1 MCIILSTILCKRMY
15 IIYILKLFSV
25 DKHVNN
31 IFSTIFVDFSLI
43 FKKNNVQYR
52 CEIKDG
58 GVRLDTKKLWN
69 SFLDKIKENI
79 TPIAF
84 ETWFSETTLYELRGG
99 IAKIIVPMHIHKK
112 NLKENYNEMIEEL
125 FTEISGSNFKFEYL
139 TKEEIDFNVEINT
152 DEIGVPSNTSFET
165 NLNPLYTFDNFIVG
179 QSNKFA
185 QATALA
191 VAENPGYM
199 YNPLFIYGNSGLGK
213 THLMHA
219 IGNYIIRNSKKTV
232 LYVTS
237 EKFVSDFI
245 GINKKNKDGNN
256 FDNVDIFKNKY
267 RNIDVLIIDDI
278 QYLGNANQT
287 QQEFFN
293 TFNDLYGNNKQII
306 ISSDRSPDDLK
317 LLEDRLRTRF
327 NWGLTIN
334 ILPPDFNLRMNIIDK
349 KVEGHMLVTHFPQD
363 VKEYIASNCTSD
375 IRKLEGA
382 ITRVVAYATMMNG
395 SDITL
400 DLAIEALKDYFV
412 KSIISKNKIDQVQQL
427 VANNYNITVDELK
440 SKRRSASIAV
450 PRQIAMYICRTFL
463 EESLP
468 KIGIEFGGKDH
479 TTVMHSVDKIKTQL
493 KTNKVLEN
501 EINKIVA
508 QIK

>member
-1 MCIILSTILCKRMY
+1 M
-15 IIYILKLFSV
+15 
-25 DKHVNN
+25 DK
-31 IFSTIFVDFSLI
+31 T
-43 FKKNNVQYR
+43 
-52 CEIKDG
+52 
-58 GVRLDTKKLWN
+58 KLWN
-69 SFLDKIKENI
+69 SFLDKVKDELS
-79 TPIAF
+79 PIAY
-84 ETWFSETTLYELRGG
+84 ETWFSETELYELQEN
-99 IAKIIVPMHIHKK
+99 IAKVIVPMHIHKK
-112 NLKENYNEMIEEL
+112 NLKENYNEMIEDL
-125 FTEISGSNFKFEYL
+125 FTEVSGTNFKFEYF
-139 TKEEIDFNVEINT
+139 TKEEVDSNVKINT
-152 DEIGVPSNTSFET
+152 DEIGVPSNTGFET
-165 NLNPLYTFDNFIVG
+165 NLNPQYTFDNFIVG

-219 IGNYIIRNSKKTV
+219 IGNYIIKNSKKTV

-256 FDNVDIFKNKY
+256 FDNVEIFKNKY

-334 ILPPDFNLRMNIIDK
+334 ILQPDFELRMNIIDK
-349 KVEGHMLVTHFPQD
+349 KIEGNMLAGHFPQE

-395 SDITL
+395 SEITM
-400 DLAIEALKDYFV
+400 DLAVDALKDYFV

-427 VANNYNITVDELK
+427 VANHYNITIENLK
-440 SKRRSASIAV
+440 SKKRVATIAL

-479 TTVMHSVDKIKTQL
+479 TTVIHSVEKIKKQL
-493 KTNKVLEN
+493 KTNKELEI
-501 EINKIVA
+501 EIQKIID

>member
-1 MCIILSTILCKRMY
+1 M
-15 IIYILKLFSV
+15 
-25 DKHVNN
+25 
-31 IFSTIFVDFSLI
+31 
-43 FKKNNVQYR
+43 
-52 CEIKDG
+52 
-58 GVRLDTKKLWN
+58 LWK
-69 SFLDKIKENI
+69 SFLERIKTEI
-79 TPIAF
+79 SPIAYD
-84 ETWFSETTLYELRGG
+84 TWFSESMIHDIKDNLVKVT
-99 IAKIIVPMHIHKK
+99 VPMYIHKK
-112 NLKENYNEMIEEL
+112 NLKENYNELIEDL
-125 FTEISGSNFKFEYL
+125 FTEISGSNFKFEYY
-139 TKEEIDFNVEINT
+139 TKEELETNIEIDT
-152 DEIGVPSNTSFET
+152 DKIGVPANLKFES
-165 NLNPLYTFDNFIVG
+165 NLNPQYTFENFIVG

-219 IGNYIIRNSKKTV
+219 IGNYILEQGKKTV

-245 GINKKNKDGNN
+245 GINKRNKEGNN
-256 FDNVDIFKNKY
+256 FDNVDIFKKKY
-267 RNIDVLIIDDI
+267 RDVDVLIIDDI

-334 ILPPDFNLRMNIIDK
+334 ILPPDFELRMNIIDK
-349 KVEGHMLVTHFPQD
+349 KIEGQMLVSPFPKD

-395 SDITL
+395 SDISL

-412 KSIISKNKIDQVQQL
+412 KSVISKNKIDQVVQL
-427 VANNYNITVDELK
+427 VASSYNISVEELK
-440 SKRRSASIAV
+440 SKRRAANIAF
-450 PRQIAMYICRTFL
+450 PRQIAMYICRTYL

-479 TTVMHSVDKIKTQL
+479 TTVMHSVDKIKKQL
-493 KTNKVLEN
+493 KTDHKLNI
-501 EINKIVA
+501 EINKIIS

>member
-1 MCIILSTILCKRMY
+1 M
-15 IIYILKLFSV
+15 
-25 DKHVNN
+25 DKSKIWGMFLNN
-31 IFSTIFVDFSLI
+31 IKSQLS
-43 FKKNNVQYR
+43 
-52 CEIKDG
+52 
-58 GVRLDTKKLWN
+58 
-69 SFLDKIKENI
+69 
-79 TPIAF
+79 PIAYD
-84 ETWFSETTLYELRGG
+84 TWFSETELYMLENNT
-99 IAKIIVPMHIHKK
+99 AKVIVPMHIHKK
-112 NLKENYNEMIEEL
+112 NLKENYNDLIEDI
-125 FTEISGSNFKFEYL
+125 FTEISGSNFKFEYYL
-139 TKEEIDFNVEINT
+139 KEELESNIEIDT
-152 DEIGVPSNTSFET
+152 DTIGVPRNVSFET
-165 NLNPLYTFDNFIVG
+165 NLNPQYTFENFIVG
-179 QSNKFA
+179 ESNKFA
-185 QATALA
+185 HATALA

-219 IGNYIIRNSKKTV
+219 IGNYIHKNSNKTV

-256 FDNVDIFKNKY
+256 FDSVEIFKNKY
-267 RNIDVLIIDDI
+267 RNVDVLIIDDI

-334 ILPPDFNLRMNIIDK
+334 ILQPDFKLRMNIIDK
-349 KVEGHMLVTHFPQD
+349 KIEGQMLIKSFPME

-395 SDITL
+395 ADITL
-400 DLAIEALKDYFV
+400 DLTIEALKDYFV

-427 VANNYNITVDELK
+427 VANNYNITVEELK
-440 SKRRSASIAV
+440 SKRRVATIAV
-450 PRQIAMYICRTFL
+450 PRQIAMYICRVHL

-479 TTVMHSVDKIKTQL
+479 TTVMHSVDKIKKQL
-493 KTNKVLEN
+493 KQDNGLEV
-501 EINKIVA
+501 EINKIIS